1 MGRGWALPPTV
12 AVVSSCGFSL
22 PGYVAWQ
29 AFTLD
34 LLRCK
39 VEWTEERCGD
49 HLASPDSVGVA
60 TGLTHRIVSLAQ
72 AGFVPSQRRVIT
84 RVSRENHSGTQ

>member
-12 AVVSSCGFSL
+12 AVVSSCDFSL
-22 PGYVAWQ
+22 PGCV
-29 AFTLD
+29 TLAGPHPD
-34 LLRCK
+34 LHCK

-72 AGFVPSQRRVIT
+72 AGFVPSQRRVII